1 MIVYDEQNERRNC
14 VVSFLQ
20 GLGAQIQNW
29 GESCDLSILTD
40 HPPLDRSLSPINIIV
55 GDSYIAEAPDL
66 PLPLPLPIRWN
77 LLREKL
83 RQAMGL
89 FPQEANALPCENCQ
103 KLNMSILVVDDNAV
117 NRKVASLM
125 LQKLGCTYV
134 LASGGS
140 EALDLL
146 PKHTFDA
153 CLMDCQMPGMDG
165 FETTRHVRALESQG
179 KIPHIPIIALTAG
192 VTQTEREL
200 CISSGMD
207 GFLPKPIVLQSL
219 RDTLHRWK

>member
-1 MIVYDEQNERRNC
+1 VIVYDEQNERRNC

-153 CLMDCQMPGMDG
+153 CLMDCQM
-165 FETTRHVRALESQG
+165 L
-179 KIPHIPIIALTAG
+179 
-192 VTQTEREL
+192 
-200 CISSGMD
+200 GMD